1 VHDLDFLHLVT
12 RCTRGWEQVFKQVH
26 VKSAWRGPL
35 QKQNAAK
42 GAEAVTPVTK
52 THLAFLRCADAEL
65 PGGMFDILVQAHH
78 LLADVST
85 KLSDAGKASAGLPAQ
100 TDAGK
105 ESDGFVPTAGYVQH
119 NIDR

>member
-1 VHDLDFLHLVT
+1 
-12 RCTRGWEQVFKQVH
+12 
-26 VKSAWRGPL
+26 
-35 QKQNAAK
+35 
-42 GAEAVTPVTK
+42 
-52 THLAFLRCADAEL
+52 
-65 PGGMFDILVQAHH
+65 MFDILVQAHH